1 MCRDASFSFEELNQK
16 GDAETSE
23 IIRERV
29 IVAAGCSRSA
39 TGGETFL
46 CNSQIPAERVREF
59 CGPDRRQEQFMEE
72 VYQRLS
78 LTARSYHKLLK
89 VARTLADMGQS
100 AQILMRHLTEAV
112 CYRSIDKKFWRE
124 LKEGTMKLRILV
136 CVGGEAFLPKKKMLI
151 EKAGVQRIFIFF
163 RRWLCSLAGEAITE
177 RVLAARKTETGGGI

>member
-1 MCRDASFSFEELNQK
+1 MRLVRTQGSYEFPAEFMLVAAMNPCKCGYYPDMQKCRCTQTAIERYLGRISGPLLDRIDICVEMPRLSFEELNQK

-29 IVAAGCSRSA
+29 IAARRMQSERYR
-39 TGGETFL
+39 GETFL

-59 CGPDRRQEQFMEE
+59 CGLDRRQEQFMEE

-89 VARTLADMGQS
+89 VARTLADMEQS

-112 CYRSIDKKFWRE
+112 CYRSIDKKFW
-124 LKEGTMKLRILV
+124 
-136 CVGGEAFLPKKKMLI
+136 
-151 EKAGVQRIFIFF
+151 
-163 RRWLCSLAGEAITE
+163 E
-177 RVLAARKTETGGGI
+177 RT